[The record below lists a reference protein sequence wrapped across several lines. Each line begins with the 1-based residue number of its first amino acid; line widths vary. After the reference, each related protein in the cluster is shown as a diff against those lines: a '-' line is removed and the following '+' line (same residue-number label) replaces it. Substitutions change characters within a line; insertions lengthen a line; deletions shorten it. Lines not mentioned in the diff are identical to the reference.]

1 MKGQKIFSAL
11 SNFRSPGRP
20 DKNAVILGTPGKGG
34 GFRVNLF
41 DEINPEI
48 FVQYLQN
55 AGWKLFPRKRQD
67 IKVFQIEKKDQ
78 LYQVTI
84 PLDRTLGDYRNAMQM
99 AVKEVASCQGK
110 TEKEILS
117 LLINMSI
124 NMRNGGLE

>member
-1 MKGQKIFSAL
+1 MKGQKVFSVSSL
-11 SNFRSPGRP
+11 FRSPGRP

-99 AVKEVASCQGK
+99 AVKEVALYEDI
-110 TEKEILS
+110 TEWEV
-117 LLINMSI
+117 LLCLFFWDYNHP
-124 NMRNGGLE
+124 NGV

>member
-99 AVKEVASCQGK
+99 AVKEVALYEDI
-110 TEKEILS
+110 TEWEV
-117 LLINMSI
+117 LLCLFFWDYNHP
-124 NMRNGGLE
+124 NGV